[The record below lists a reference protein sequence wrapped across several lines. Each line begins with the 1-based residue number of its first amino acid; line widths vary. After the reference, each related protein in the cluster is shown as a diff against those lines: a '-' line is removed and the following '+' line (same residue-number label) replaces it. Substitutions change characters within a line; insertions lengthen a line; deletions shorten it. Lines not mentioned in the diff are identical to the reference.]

1 MSRNARRF
9 LLPSI
14 ALTVASLPFAS
25 CGDPPEQAAAPPPV
39 PVVTERVEPATFQP
53 VVRLL
58 GVVRA
63 AGEAAVA
70 APVRGR
76 LRYPARFAGGLV
88 DGATVAAGEPLAVL
102 TNEQVEHAQA
112 LARIRS
118 AAADAELVRWERA
131 FAAGVEPETQVVR
144 YREAAATARQEL
156 ATARLQT
163 ARLVVRS
170 PLAGRLAVDRVVPPA
185 SEVEAGTPLARVVA
199 SGGSPGGGRIEGWA
213 AAADRALLVPGLAVR
228 VFPPGATAAARPLA
242 AGVLREVAPE
252 LDASGTLR
260 TFAEV
265 TGGRELPPAG
275 EGVELEVELASHAR
289 ALTVPAT
296 ALVVGEGDAAVFVA
310 VRQRV
315 LVARRRA
322 VVAGLSGHDRVEVLD
337 GLRAGDR
344 VVVEG
349 AAYLADGAAIA
360 EAPPGGVGG
369 GGGER

>member
-1 MSRNARRF
+1 MSSSPRRSQLAF
-9 LLPSI
+9 I
-14 ALTVASLPFAS
+14 ALALALASMPITG
-25 CGDPPEQAAAPPPV
+25 CGEPPEGSAEPPPT
-39 PVVTERVEPATFQP
+39 PVVTERVEPATFRP

-70 APVRGR
+70 VPVRGR

-88 DGATVAAGEPLAVL
+88 DGAVVAAGEPLAVL
-102 TNEQVEHAQA
+102 TNEQVENAQA

-118 AAADAELVRWERA
+118 AAADAELERWERA

-170 PLAGRLAVDRVVPPA
+170 PLAGRLAVDRVVSPA
-185 SEVEAGTPLARVVA
+185 SEVEAGTPLVRVVA
-199 SGGSPGGGRIEGWA
+199 AGGGRVEGWA

-228 VFPPGATAAARPLA
+228 IFPSGAGAAARPLA

-252 LDASGTLR
+252 LDPAGTLR

-265 TGGRELPPAG
+265 TVGRELPPAG
-275 EGVELEVELASHAR
+275 EGVEIEVALAEHPR

-322 VVAGLSGHDRVEVLD
+322 VLAGLSGHGRVEVLD
-337 GLRAGDR
+337 GLHAGDR

-349 AAYLADGAAIA
+349 AAYLTDGAAIA
-360 EAPPGGVGG
+360 EAPRGATGS